1 MLFNFDKLVSM
12 ATLVTV
18 LSMLG
23 TYPIAATASPR
34 PLVPRAQ
41 CAATLSTASS
51 VASRLQGEY
60 WNGGGWGIFWTDANT
75 IEDFYNLML
84 AEGSTDLDIADS
96 TTIGRLAL
104 EQDRN
109 AWISQLNGSND
120 DAGWVVLALLK
131 VSDYR
136 STHGQDASAYV
147 NSAKIV
153 YDLIAAEWDSS
164 VCGGGVWWSSA
175 HTYKNAITNQ
185 LFLQTSANLYNRFG
199 DATYLSNAQETWTWL
214 LNSGMRNSQG
224 LWNDGLTSSCQ
235 NNGQTTWIYNQGVVA
250 SGLAELYLA
259 TGDSSLLTQAEITLD
274 AAISLKTQNG
284 ILKESCDDA
293 DPTSTCDND
302 QAMFKGLW
310 MKHLQFYLDRAPDR
324 VSKYTDFIGAQESA
338 VYHYAT
344 GSDWTI
350 GNVWYAPNDGG
361 SLFTAETQTAG
372 LAAHVCAAKYG
383 PC

>member
-1 MLFNFDKLVSM
+1 MLFNFGKLVSM
-12 ATLVTV
+12 TTLVTV
-18 LSMLG
+18 LSTLS
-23 TYPIAATASPR
+23 TYPTSTTAAPR
-34 PLVPRAQ
+34 SLVPRGQ

-51 VASRLQGEY
+51 VATRLNSAY

-84 AEGSTDLDIADS
+84 AEGSTDLDVADS
-96 TTIGRLAL
+96 TTIGKLAL
-104 EQDRN
+104 EQNRN

-136 STHGQDASAYV
+136 NAHGQDASVYV

-153 YDLIAAEWDSS
+153 YDLIAAEWDTS

-175 HTYKNAITNQ
+175 HTYKNAITNE
-185 LFLQTSANLYNRFG
+185 LFLHTSANLYNRFG
-199 DATYLSNAQETWTWL
+199 DATYLANAQKTWTWL

-235 NNGQTTWIYNQGVVA
+235 NNGQTTWTYNQGVVA

-284 ILKESCDDA
+284 ILKESCDNA

-310 MKHLQFYLDRAPDR
+310 MKHLQFYLDRATDR

-344 GSDWTI
+344 GSDWTV
-350 GNVWYAPNDGG
+350 GNVWYAPNNGG
-361 SLFTAETQTAG
+361 SLFTAETQTSG